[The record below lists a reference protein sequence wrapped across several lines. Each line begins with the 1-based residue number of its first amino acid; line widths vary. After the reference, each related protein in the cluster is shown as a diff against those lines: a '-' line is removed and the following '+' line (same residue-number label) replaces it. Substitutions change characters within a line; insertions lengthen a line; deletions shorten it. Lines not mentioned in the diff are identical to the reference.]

1 MRIGLV
7 IYGSLDT
14 LSGGFLYDRK
24 LAEHLRAQGDEVE
37 VISLPWRDYAHH
49 LVDNL
54 SGSLLQRLAGLELDL
69 LIQDELNHPS
79 LFWLNRRLRGRV
91 NYPIIAIVHHLRG
104 CEPRPA
110 WQNSFYLWIERNFL
124 ETIDAFIFN
133 SQTTREVVA
142 SLLGNDRLGVV
153 AYPAGDR
160 LAPKITEH
168 EIIARAHHPGPLKLI
183 FLGNVLPRKGLHIV
197 LDALRQV
204 PKDKWVLRV
213 AGDLLLDGAYGRKI
227 QRLASTPHLEGMVHF
242 LGSLDFNELK
252 VQLRDSHLLV
262 LPSFYEGYGIAYLEG
277 MSFGLPAVG
286 TRAGAAKEIIT
297 HGENGFLID
306 PGDSASLAQCLLE
319 AARNRDLLQKLSLAA
334 HQRYLAHP
342 TWEDTTRRIREF
354 LYTIVSAPKGFQN

>member
-1 MRIGLV
+1 MRVGLL

-24 LAEHLRAQGDEVE
+24 LAEYLRAQGDEVE

-49 LVDNL
+49 LRDNL
-54 SGSLLQRLAGLELDL
+54 SESLLQRLAGLELDL

-104 CEPRPA
+104 CEPRPV

-133 SQTTREVVA
+133 SQTTRKVVA
-142 SLLGNDRLGVV
+142 SLLRNHPLGVV

-168 EIIARAHHPGPLKLI
+168 EIIARARHPGPLKLL
-183 FLGNVLPRKGLHIV
+183 FLGNVLPRKGLHIL

-213 AGDLLLDGAYGRKI
+213 AGDLSLDRTYGRRI
-227 QRLASTPHLEGMVHF
+227 QRLASTPYLEGMVHF
-242 LGSLDFNELK
+242 LGSLDLDELK
-252 VQLRDSHLLV
+252 AQLRDSHFLV

-277 MSFGLPAVG
+277 MAFGLPAVG

-306 PGDSASLAQCLLE
+306 PGDSASLAQCLQQ
-319 AARNRDLLQKLSLAA
+319 AAGDRDLLQRLSLAA
-334 HQRYLAHP
+334 RQRYLAHP

-354 LYTIVSAPKGFQN
+354 LCAVLRDPRGFQD